1 MRTKPA
7 SAALGWMLAALVFSL
22 CLGANVALL
31 RAGGLAFRPY
41 LPLLLFAGMVIVVRV
56 AQRGYLPRAPAKRSF
71 IPLAVL
77 LMAALLSIFNAEY
90 ADQAIARTIFLLGM
104 VGIYGVLVYAQLDP
118 RDLRRIVLAIIW
130 SLAAAVLFGFLYSAL
145 EYGRTGSMLLA
156 FAQFRSFFEERN
168 EFGLFMVYG
177 VGFLIPFA
185 LNDKAPA
192 RYKLL
197 LALTTVALLLNFSR
211 GSLLALTAM
220 VVVDRLG
227 AGRLFTPRPVG
238 RSLLAM
244 GALGLAGV
252 VGVLLL
258 LPALVALPDVL
269 DFLTARSLGFSGSSD
284 ETTSIRLL
292 FIRTAGRAVLNHPF
306 IGNGIGNVG
315 YVLNQYGRAAD
326 YGTVT
331 FQGAVRPP
339 VYDLGTTSNLFA
351 DLLLESG
358 LLGLLAF
365 LAFLAAVA
373 RAAFV
378 RAPRGQGTIGLIH
391 NGAVLAL
398 VGLLI
403 NGLSYN
409 SIYLPFTWVSLALA
423 VVAAGWLRPAKTSP
437 PDSAGAAAD
446 PG

>member
-1 MRTKPA
+1 MRTEA
-7 SAALGWMLAALVFSL
+7 SSAALGWMLAALVFSL
-22 CLGANVALL
+22 CLGADVALL
-31 RAGGLAFRPY
+31 RVGGLAFRPY
-41 LPLLLFAGMVIVVRV
+41 LPLLLIAGVVIVARV
-56 AQRGYLPRAPAKRSF
+56 ARRGYLPRVPAQSSF

-77 LMAALLSIFNAEY
+77 LLAALLSIFNAEY
-90 ADQAIARTIFLLGM
+90 ADQAVTQIIFLMGM
-104 VGIYGVLVYAQLDP
+104 IGIYGVLIYAQLEP

-130 SLAAAVLFGFLYSAL
+130 SLTAAVLFGFLYSAL
-145 EYGRTGSMLLA
+145 EYGRTGSVLLA

-177 VGFLIPFA
+177 AGFLIPFA
-185 LNDKAPA
+185 LNDNAPA

-227 AGRLFTPRPVG
+227 AGRLFAPRPAG

-244 GALGLAGV
+244 GALGLAGFT
-252 VGVLLL
+252 GLFLL
-258 LPALVALPDVL
+258 LPTLVQLPEVFDFLVA
-269 DFLTARSLGFSGSSD
+269 RSVGFSASGD

-292 FIRTAGRAVLNHPF
+292 FIRTAGRAVLSHPF

-365 LAFLAAVA
+365 LTFLAAVA

-378 RAPRGQGTIGLIH
+378 PARTGQGTIGLIH

-409 SIYLPFTWVSLALA
+409 SIYLPFTWVSLGLA
-423 VVAAGWLRPAKTSP
+423 VVAAGWLRQTTTSAP
-437 PDSAGAAAD
+437 PTRAAPEAG
-446 PG
+446 

>member
-1 MRTKPA
+1 MSTEA
-7 SAALGWMLAALVFSL
+7 SSPALGWILATLVFSL
-22 CLGANVALL
+22 CLGADVALL

-41 LPLLLFAGMVIVVRV
+41 LPLLLMAALVIAARMV
-56 AQRGYLPRAPAKRSF
+56 QRGYLPRVPAQRSF
-71 IPLAVL
+71 IPLAIL
-77 LMAALLSIFNAEY
+77 LLAALLSIFNAEY
-90 ADQAIARTIFLLGM
+90 ADQAIARTIFLVGM
-104 VGIYGVLVYAQLDP
+104 IGIYGVLVYAQLEP
-118 RDLRRIVLAIIW
+118 RDLRRIALAIIW
-130 SLAAAVLFGFLYSAL
+130 SLAAAVLFGFFYSAL
-145 EYGRTGSMLLA
+145 EYARNGSLILS
-156 FAQFRSFFEERN
+156 FAEFRSFFEERN

-177 VGFLIPFA
+177 AGFLIPFA

-220 VVVDRLG
+220 VAVDRLG
-227 AGRLFTPRPVG
+227 AGRLFAPRPVG
-238 RSLLAM
+238 RSVVIM

-252 VGVLLL
+252 AGVFLM
-258 LPALVALPDVL
+258 LPALAGLPGVL
-269 DFLTARSLGFSGSSD
+269 DFLTARSVGFSTSND

-331 FQGAVRPP
+331 FQGTVRPP
-339 VYDLGTTSNLFA
+339 VYALGTTSNLFA

-365 LAFLAAVA
+365 LAFLTEVA

-378 RAPRGQGTIGLIH
+378 RPRSESGTIGLVH

-409 SIYLPFTWVSLALA
+409 SIYLPFTWVALALA
-423 VVAAGWLRPAKTSP
+423 VVAAGMLRR
-437 PDSAGAAAD
+437 AA
-446 PG
+446 